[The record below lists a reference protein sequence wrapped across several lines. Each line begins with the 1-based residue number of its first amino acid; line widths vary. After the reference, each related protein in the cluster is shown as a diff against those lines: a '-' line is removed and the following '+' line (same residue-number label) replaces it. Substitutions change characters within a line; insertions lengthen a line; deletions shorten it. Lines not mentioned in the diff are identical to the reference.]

1 MLLQASARRRF
12 GNSGDV
18 CTAEA
23 AFALLEDS
31 SSSIRLFIHE
41 ERASTEPKAK
51 RFAEDS
57 PLRLPPNQ
65 IRRKQQ
71 PLASRRQIIAP
82 LSTYPFNDRPRLE

>member
-1 MLLQASARRRF
+1 
-12 GNSGDV
+12 
-18 CTAEA
+18 
-23 AFALLEDS
+23 LLEDS

-71 PLASRRQIIAP
+71 PLASRLQIIAP